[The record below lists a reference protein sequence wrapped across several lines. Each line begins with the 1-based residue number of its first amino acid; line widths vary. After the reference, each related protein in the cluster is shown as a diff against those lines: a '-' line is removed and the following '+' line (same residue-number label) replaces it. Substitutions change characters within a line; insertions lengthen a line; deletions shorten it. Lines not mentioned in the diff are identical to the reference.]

1 MWRRTWRQRQAQT
14 GMPCQT
20 IGVVPSQSVS
30 SKMLGLEII
39 GPGFGF
45 DDAGLGIEESQMGV
59 GREDPI
65 ELIRGR

>member
-1 MWRRTWRQRQAQT
+1 
-14 GMPCQT
+14 MPCQT
-20 IGVVPSQSVS
+20 VGVVPSQSVS

-39 GPGFGF
+39 SPGFGF

-59 GREDPI
+59 GREDPV